1 MAIWNPAQYLKF
13 KDHRLRAALDLL
25 ARVPIDDARSVYDL
39 GCGPGNVTP
48 FLKQRWPAARVTGVD
63 GSPEML
69 AKARAQ
75 HPSLAWVEADL
86 SDWAPP
92 EPADVLYSNAALQW
106 LDDHAT
112 LFPRLLGR
120 LRPGGALAIQMPRNY
135 GEPSHT
141 CILKAA
147 DAGPWGA
154 KLKPHVREMPVA
166 APAEYYDI
174 FAPVAAAL
182 DIWET
187 VYEHPLAGD
196 NPVVEWTKGSVL
208 KPLLDVLDGA
218 DRDGFAAAYA
228 RCIKA
233 SYPKRADGMTVFP
246 FRRLFI
252 VAVR

>member
-1 MAIWNPAQYLKF
+1 MATWNPTQYLKF
-13 KDHRLRAALDLL
+13 KDHRLRPALDLL
-25 ARVPIDDARSVYDL
+25 GRIAVEDARTVYDL

-48 FLKQRWPAARVTGVD
+48 FLGERWPGARITGVD

-75 HPSLAWVEADL
+75 HPSIAWMEADL
-86 SDWAPP
+86 SDWTPAK
-92 EPADVLYSNAALQW
+92 PADVFFSNAALHW

-135 GEPSHT
+135 SEPSHT
-141 CILKAA
+141 CILEAA

-154 KLKPHVREMPVA
+154 KLKPYLRPMPVA
-166 APAEYYDI
+166 SPAEYYDI
-174 FAPVAAAL
+174 FAPVATTV

-187 VYEHPLAGD
+187 VYVHPLQGD

-208 KPLLDVLDGA
+208 KPLLDGLGGA
-218 DRDGFAAAYA
+218 DREGFAAEYA
-228 RCIKA
+228 RRIKA
-233 SYPKRADGMTVFP
+233 SYPKRPDGTTIFP

-252 VAVR
+252 VATR